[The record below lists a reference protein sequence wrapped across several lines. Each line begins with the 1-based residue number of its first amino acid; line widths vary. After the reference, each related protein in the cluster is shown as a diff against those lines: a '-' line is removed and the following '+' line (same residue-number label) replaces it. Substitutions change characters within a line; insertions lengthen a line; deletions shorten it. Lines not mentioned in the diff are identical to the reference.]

1 MRQKILLIDDREDNL
16 FSLETILETDGYEFV
31 KARSGRE
38 ALKIL
43 LAEFDFAL
51 ILMDVQM
58 PNLNGFETAAL
69 IFEREKLKHIPI
81 IFITANTYGE
91 ENVFKGYR
99 TGGVDYIYKPINPEL
114 LKAKVAVFID
124 LYKKNQ
130 QLILQEKKLLAINK
144 TLQNEIS
151 ERRASEEQIIDLNK
165 ELIKNIDGLEKA
177 NKELDRFAFMASH
190 DLQEPL
196 RKIRA
201 FSDRLAEK
209 NKDRFD
215 DDDKLNL
222 SRIQKSAARLQD
234 LIKDILSFS
243 KVSAESYGFEKIA
256 MPQLLK
262 EVIDDMQP
270 TILENNV
277 QVITSSTLPSLPVN
291 PGLIKTVFFN
301 LLSNAV
307 KYAKSDEPAV
317 IEIYGDNNDTA
328 VEKYCRIYV
337 KDNGI
342 GFDQE
347 YAELIFGM
355 FQRLHSQQAYPGT
368 GIGLALCK
376 KIVEKHN
383 GFISALSKE
392 KEGSTFIVSL
402 PYDQVQE
409 PANRV
414 FQEKT
419 SLLK

>member
-16 FSLETILETDGYEFV
+16 FSLETILEADGYEFV

-43 LAEFDFAL
+43 LTEFDFSL

-91 ENVFKGYR
+91 ENIFKGYR

-114 LKAKVAVFID
+114 LRAKVAVFRD

-130 QLILQEKKLLAINK
+130 QLIQQEKKLLAINK

-151 ERRASEEQIIDLNK
+151 ERKASENLIIELNK

-196 RKIRA
+196 RKIRS
-201 FSDRLAEK
+201 FSERLAEK

-215 DDDKLNL
+215 EDDNMNL
-222 SRIQKSAARLQD
+222 YRIQKSATRLQE

-243 KVSAESYGFEKIA
+243 KLSAEPYSFQKIA
-256 MPQLLK
+256 FSDLLQ
-262 EVIDDMQP
+262 EVIDDMQQI
-270 TILENNV
+270 ILESNALV
-277 QVITSSTLPSLPVN
+277 LPGKLPSLPVS
-291 PGLIKTVFFN
+291 PELMKTVFFN
-301 LLSNAV
+301 LVSNAV
-307 KYAKSDEPAV
+307 KYARKDIQPV
-317 IEIYGDNNDTA
+317 IEIFGDSHANDEGI
-328 VEKYCRIYV
+328 VPGEKYCRIYV
-337 KDNGI
+337 RDNGI

-347 YAELIFGM
+347 YAEQIFEM

-376 KIVEKHN
+376 RIIEMHN
-383 GFISALSKE
+383 GFISALSK
-392 KEGSTFIVSL
+392 KNEGSTFIVSL
-402 PYDQVQE
+402 PYALVQA
-409 PANRV
+409 PP
-414 FQEKT
+414 K
-419 SLLK
+419 

>member
-419 SLLK
+419 RLLK